1 MDQWTIALLGD
12 SRVGKTTLATMFTL
26 NCIPGVYPLEQGPFR
41 KQLVVDNR
49 MCFVEVLDAE
59 VLEDHSSAMR
69 EELMRN
75 GQGFILIYS
84 VTSRSSFDKI
94 AAFHQTLVRA
104 RKMLPPFILIGNRA
118 DAHSACEVSKEEG
131 AALARELGCEFLETS
146 AKTAQN
152 VERTFITLIRA
163 LRRRKA
169 EEAELA
175 VAPQPSKRTVVPHKC
190 VVM

>member
-26 NCIPGVYPLEQGPFR
+26 NCIPGASSFVVQVYPLEPGPFR

-59 VLEDHSSAMR
+59 GGNYILRD
-69 EELMRN
+69 
-75 GQGFILIYS
+75 GQGFVLIYS
-84 VTSRSSFDKI
+84 ATSRESFDKI

-104 RKMLPPFILIGNRA
+104 TKMLPPFILIGNRA
-118 DAHSACEVSKEEG
+118 DAHSAREVSKEEG
-131 AALARELGCEFLETS
+131 AASARELGCEFLETS

-152 VERTFITLIRA
+152 VERMVITLIRA

-175 VAPQPSKRTVVPHKC
+175 VAPKPSKRTVVPHKC

>member
-26 NCIPGVYPLEQGPFR
+26 NCIPGPFR

-59 VLEDHSSAMR
+59 GGDYILPE
-69 EELMRN
+69 
-75 GQGFILIYS
+75 GQGFVLIYS
-84 VTSRSSFDKI
+84 VTSPASFDKT

-104 RKMLPPFILIGNRA
+104 KKTLPPFILVGNKA
-118 DAHSACEVSKEEG
+118 DAHNAREVSKEEG

-175 VAPQPSKRTVVPHKC
+175 VAPKPSKRTVVSDKC